1 MVELSTFC
9 WHLFSF
15 FLYNMKKI
23 TLITALFCSI
33 ILVWCSFTKKTD
45 NDDTVNTDS
54 NTIQWSTTN
63 DTTTAENNNIRFF
76 NDTTN
81 NSQVN
86 PWTDQTTSTTTP
98 ADIKGKYSF
107 DDENCNK
114 YVKLMECLIDKT
126 PEAAK
131 NQTADSFKKVMEL
144 WSWLEKT
151 VLPSTCKN
159 TIDMLTNQKDVFE
172 KVGCTIK

>member
-1 MVELSTFC
+1 
-9 WHLFSF
+9 
-15 FLYNMKKI
+15 MKKF
-23 TLITALFCSI
+23 TLILVLFISFT
-33 ILVWCSFTKKTD
+33 LVGCSFTKKTS
-45 NDDTVNTDS
+45 DDVVDTDS
-54 NTIQWSTTN
+54 TAIQWSTN
-63 DTTTAENNNIRFF
+63 DIDDTENNDDATI
-76 NDTTN
+76 NDG
-81 NSQVN
+81 
-86 PWTDQTTSTTTP
+86 WTGSIQKEVSTTTP